1 MELRVKLFFP
11 LLILSIT
18 LFSAELHFSN
28 DYEKALKNAQKEHKL
43 VYVLIV
49 SDTCRWCEK
58 FENTTLQ
65 NAEIKERVNK
75 EFVTVLL
82 SRDRHKIP
90 KGFETS
96 PVPRHYFV
104 DVEGNILYSSLGYR
118 DEELFD
124 SFMDNAQENYIKNK
138 DTNNESSTNK

>member
-1 MELRVKLFFP
+1 M
-11 LLILSIT
+11 T
-18 LFSAELHFSN
+18 LFSAELHWSN
-28 DYEKALKNAQKEHKL
+28 DYTKALADAKKEHKL

-65 NAEIKERVNK
+65 NTKIKERVNK

-90 KGFETS
+90 EYFETS

-104 DVEGNILYSSLGYR
+104 DANGTIVYSSLGYR
-118 DEELFD
+118 DEEIFD
-124 SFMDNAQENYIKNK
+124 SFMDNAQENYIILK
-138 DTNNESSTNK
+138 DMNNETSTDK